1 MPPYFCQCHRE
12 QSEELQLLQK
22 TPAKPASTLWMQMM
36 IITMMMIMIW
46 MHMMIITMTMTDKFK
61 VEDLDDIQDKDH
73 EL

>member
-1 MPPYFCQCHRE
+1 M
-12 QSEELQLLQK
+12 LQK

-36 IITMMMIMIW
+36 IITIVMITIW
-46 MHMMIITMTMTDKFK
+46 MQMMIITMTMTDKFK